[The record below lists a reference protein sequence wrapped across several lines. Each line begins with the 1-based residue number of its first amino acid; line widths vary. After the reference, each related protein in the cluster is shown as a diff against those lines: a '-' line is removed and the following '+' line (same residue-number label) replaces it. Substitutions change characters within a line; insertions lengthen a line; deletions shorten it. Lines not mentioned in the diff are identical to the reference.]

1 MGKNTPVAESG
12 KSETFKKTLQGKLE
26 QALEVLKDR
35 YARDFPA
42 FLKAL
47 EAYQATLTNLSA
59 AGLKL
64 AAELSRM
71 GALYKNKYGES
82 WGRLGQS
89 MTELEAVRTQLVTNI
104 TGRFMSPM
112 VKLLGNEKKNFA
124 TNEKKIKTT
133 IATYEGDIE
142 RLISTLDKEQPAG
155 TDRMLVNLGALSKK
169 VTEFDNVNAE
179 MLRDLQQSQQ
189 KQYIQWSEH
198 WHTVVTSQLE
208 FHSAMESKLAA
219 LHPLWAVGES
229 AMSPRPEKEK
239 SGDKETAAPA
249 EAAPKKKKEKPA
261 EEAPAPAPAK
271 KEEKEE
277 EAPKK
282 KKKAAAAE

>member
-1 MGKNTPVAESG
+1 MFAVCIVVFSCVTTCRVA
-12 KSETFKKTLQGKLE
+12 LE
-26 QALEVLKDR
+26 Q
-35 YARDFPA
+35 
-42 FLKAL
+42 
-47 EAYQATLTNLSA
+47 YQLTLNNLTA
-59 AGLKL
+59 AGMKL

-71 GALYKNKYGES
+71 GSMYKNKYGES

-89 MTELEAVRTQLVTNI
+89 LTEVESVRTQLVTNI
-104 TGRFMSPM
+104 TARFMSPM
-112 VKLLGNEKKNFA
+112 TKLLSNEKKVFL

-133 IATYEGDIE
+133 IATYETEIE

-208 FHSAMESKLAA
+208 FHSAMEDKLNK
-219 LHPLWAVGES
+219 LQPLWSVGDAATTTAGSTSS
-229 AMSPRPEKEK
+229 AGSAKDDHPTSE
-239 SGDKETAAPA
+239 APV
-249 EAAPKKKKEKPA
+249 PKKKKVARSLFAHSLRKSSLSSSLCLTFV
-261 EEAPAPAPAK
+261 APPYSHTYAHTHM
-271 KEEKEE
+271 
-277 EAPKK
+277 
-282 KKKAAAAE
+282 